1 LNLVSSGLAVFGV
14 IIVIYVLQQTYYNM
28 LKLKFFLFPCIALL
42 GQIAVAQEYVRLD
55 KDRYQLHL
63 SESPKDTINIV
74 EKGQV
79 TKLKQGKYI
88 VQQNQFMGPSNA
100 FIAVNKDGLVDGNF
114 KIEKEGKRAVV
125 QVRHGVMQQMDVQTD
140 ATLDFQYTIT
150 DTSSVQR
157 DFRNGKISQEKIVIY
172 QPNIG
177 KKKVLKTFF
186 DSYYTIENEFDH
198 SKSEYGLDNKL
209 LYKAKLDC
217 VGQVVESKSFNRDG
231 QLLKHT
237 YKKDNINY
245 TDLYQHNNLVERL
258 YKSNG
263 SSYREYFKN
272 QLLLKKIVEKKRNGR
287 VERYVYN
294 AEGKLLEKSNGSG
307 SKNGDENNV

>member
-1 LNLVSSGLAVFGV
+1 M
-14 IIVIYVLQQTYYNM
+14 QQTYYNM
-28 LKLKFFLFPCIALL
+28 SKLKFFLFPCIALL
-42 GQIAVAQEYVRLD
+42 GQIAAAQEYVRLD

-114 KIEKEGKRAVV
+114 KIEKEGKRALV
-125 QVRHGVMQQMDVQTD
+125 QVRHGVMQQMEVKAD
-140 ATLDFQYTIT
+140 AVMDFQYTIT

-186 DSYYTIENEFDH
+186 DSYYIVENEFDH

-237 YKKDNINY
+237 YKKDKVNY

-258 YKSNG
+258 YKFNG

-294 AEGKLLEKSNGSG
+294 AEGKLLEKSEGSNLKKTDG
-307 SKNGDENNV
+307 SNV

>member
-1 LNLVSSGLAVFGV
+1 MS
-14 IIVIYVLQQTYYNM
+14 
-28 LKLKFFLFPCIALL
+28 KLKFFLFPCIALL

-74 EKGQV
+74 EQGQV

-100 FIAVNKDGLVDGNF
+100 FIAVDKDGLVDGNF

-177 KKKVLKTFF
+177 KKKVVKTFF

-237 YKKDNINY
+237 YKKDNVNY

-272 QLLLKKIVEKKRNGR
+272 QLL
-287 VERYVYN
+287 
-294 AEGKLLEKSNGSG
+294 
-307 SKNGDENNV
+307 